1 MTIFGIIGV
10 IGVFLCLAGYTLNI
24 LQHIDSDGWLYPA
37 INGLSSGMILVSL
50 VMEDFNFASVL
61 MEGSWLAVSL
71 IGVLSALK
79 RRYAAIA

>member
-24 LQHIDSDGWLYPA
+24 LQHIESDGWLYPA

-50 VMEDFNFASVL
+50 AMEDFNLASAL

-71 IGVLSALK
+71 IGVLGALK
-79 RRYAAIA
+79 RRSSSIA